1 MSSAELRVPFL
12 QLWYRRYL
20 EDEDSAR
27 FVKGVAGRYT
37 IATLE
42 RLAEHGSRE
51 GRRAATLALGLV
63 ADFSSNAVLGRRLK
77 DPDRGVRILAENGIF
92 EIWCRDGNESQRLWL
107 RTIVRLNAS
116 GQWQAAREQSG
127 QLIDEA
133 PWFAEAWYQR
143 AIACQHLGQVHD
155 AVRDHLQTLE
165 RNPYH
170 VPAAVG
176 LAHCYWQL
184 NKGHAALESF
194 RRALK
199 VNPGLERVRAQMARL
214 KRALRRE

>member
-37 IATLE
+37 VATLE

-77 DPDRGVRILAENGIF
+77 DPDRGVRILAENG
-92 EIWCRDGNESQRLWL
+92 R
-107 RTIVRLNAS
+107 
-116 GQWQAAREQSG
+116 
-127 QLIDEA
+127 
-133 PWFAEAWYQR
+133 
-143 AIACQHLGQVHD
+143 
-155 AVRDHLQTLE
+155 
-165 RNPYH
+165 
-170 VPAAVG
+170 
-176 LAHCYWQL
+176 
-184 NKGHAALESF
+184 
-194 RRALK
+194 
-199 VNPGLERVRAQMARL
+199 
-214 KRALRRE
+214 